1 MIGLIVINISIK
13 LELGDKK
20 EEVFIR
26 ATQINLQQLTILARS
41 LDFTHEEVVITGIK
55 SGLLKM
61 VIRKLSSEDFD
72 TPEGKKTLCETHKL
86 LMVAH
91 VKNHINKSLTDSKY
105 FNSLFLFTPLEPSSN
120 SQTFFKLKYFKVDGK
135 IDTPSQKYKVTFAS
149 LSYQIPNVKTK
160 GYIETEICK
169 AILKY
174 IS

>member
-20 EEVFIR
+20 EEVFII

-86 LMVAH
+86 LMAAH

-105 FNSLFLFTPLEPSSN
+105 FNFLFLFTPLEPSSN